1 MDIFSATVAR
11 ASDFIVFLKVL
22 IIISSKLVFTSSEL
36 ISTSSELISTSSELI
51 STSSELIST
60 NSELISTI
68 AEQIFYNAPR
78 AINLR
83 LNTALNIVFI
93 FCKNLQIWTML
104 YGVLEGYHINLTNLY
119 FRFTL
124 PPQKKRIFCIYTK
137 KYHYICIARY
147 G

>member
-1 MDIFSATVAR
+1 MDILFATVAW
-11 ASDFIVFLKVL
+11 ASDFVIFLKVL
-22 IIISSKLVFTSSEL
+22 IIISSMLVF
-36 ISTSSELISTSSELI
+36 TSSELI

-93 FCKNLQIWTML
+93 FCKNLQI
-104 YGVLEGYHINLTNLY
+104 
-119 FRFTL
+119 
-124 PPQKKRIFCIYTK
+124 
-137 KYHYICIARY
+137 
-147 G
+147 

>member
-1 MDIFSATVAR
+1 VDILSATVAR
-11 ASDFIVFLKVL
+11 ASDFVVFLKVL
-22 IIISSKLVFTSSEL
+22 IIISSMLVF
-36 ISTSSELISTSSELI
+36 TSSELISTSSELI

-83 LNTALNIVFI
+83 PNTALNIVFI

>member
-11 ASDFIVFLKVL
+11 ASDFVVFLKVL
-22 IIISSKLVFTSSEL
+22 IIISSMLVF
-36 ISTSSELISTSSELI
+36 TSSELISTSSELI

-93 FCKNLQIWTML
+93 FCKNLQI
-104 YGVLEGYHINLTNLY
+104 
-119 FRFTL
+119 
-124 PPQKKRIFCIYTK
+124 
-137 KYHYICIARY
+137 
-147 G
+147 

>member
-1 MDIFSATVAR
+1 MDILSATVAR
-11 ASDFIVFLKVL
+11 ASDFVVFLKVL
-22 IIISSKLVFTSSEL
+22 IIISSMLVF
-36 ISTSSELISTSSELI
+36 TSSELISTSSELI

-83 LNTALNIVFI
+83 PNTALNIVFI

>member
-1 MDIFSATVAR
+1 MDILFATVAW
-11 ASDFIVFLKVL
+11 ASDFVIFLKVL
-22 IIISSKLVFTSSEL
+22 IIISSKLVF
-36 ISTSSELISTSSELI
+36 TSSELISTSSELI

-83 LNTALNIVFI
+83 PNTALNIVFI
-93 FCKNLQIWTML
+93 FCKNLQIGAIL
-104 YGVLEGYHINLTNLY
+104 YGVLEGNHINLTNLY

-124 PPQKKRIFCIYTK
+124 PPQIKRIFCIYTK
-137 KYHYICIARY
+137 EYHYICMTGY

>member
-1 MDIFSATVAR
+1 MDILSATVAR
-11 ASDFIVFLKVL
+11 ASDFVVFLKVL
-22 IIISSKLVFTSSEL
+22 IIISSMLVF
-36 ISTSSELISTSSELI
+36 TSSELISTSSELI

-83 LNTALNIVFI
+83 PNTALNIVFI
-93 FCKNLQIWTML
+93 FCKNLQIGAML
-104 YGVLEGYHINLTNLY
+104 YGVLEGNHINLTNLY

-124 PPQKKRIFCIYTK
+124 PPQKNEYFASILKNIITF
-137 KYHYICIARY
+137 A
-147 G
+147 

>member
-11 ASDFIVFLKVL
+11 ASDFVVFLKVL
-22 IIISSKLVFTSSEL
+22 IIISSKLVF
-36 ISTSSELISTSSELI
+36 TSSELISTSSELI

-93 FCKNLQIWTML
+93 FCKNLQI
-104 YGVLEGYHINLTNLY
+104 
-119 FRFTL
+119 
-124 PPQKKRIFCIYTK
+124 
-137 KYHYICIARY
+137 
-147 G
+147 

>member
-1 MDIFSATVAR
+1 MDILSATVAR
-11 ASDFIVFLKVL
+11 ASDFVVFLKVL
-22 IIISSKLVFTSSEL
+22 IIISSMLVF
-36 ISTSSELISTSSELI
+36 TSSELISTSSELI

-83 LNTALNIVFI
+83 PNTALNIVFI
-93 FCKNLQIWTML
+93 FCKNLQIGAIL
-104 YGVLEGYHINLTNLY
+104 YGVLEGNHINLTNLY

-124 PPQKKRIFCIYTK
+124 PPQKNEYFASILKNIITF
-137 KYHYICIARY
+137 A
-147 G
+147 

>member
-1 MDIFSATVAR
+1 MDILSATVAR
-11 ASDFIVFLKVL
+11 ASDFVVFLKVL
-22 IIISSKLVFTSSEL
+22 IIISSMLVF
-36 ISTSSELISTSSELI
+36 TSSELI

-83 LNTALNIVFI
+83 PNTALNIVFI
-93 FCKNLQIWTML
+93 FCKNLQIGAIL
-104 YGVLEGYHINLTNLY
+104 YGVLEGNHINLTNLY

-124 PPQKKRIFCIYTK
+124 PPQKNEYFASILKNIITF
-137 KYHYICIARY
+137 A
-147 G
+147 

>member
-22 IIISSKLVFTSSEL
+22 IIISSMLVFTSSEL
-36 ISTSSELISTSSELI
+36 ISTSSELISTS
-51 STSSELIST
+51 
-60 NSELISTI
+60 SELISTI

-93 FCKNLQIWTML
+93 FCKNLQI
-104 YGVLEGYHINLTNLY
+104 
-119 FRFTL
+119 
-124 PPQKKRIFCIYTK
+124 
-137 KYHYICIARY
+137 
-147 G
+147 

>member
-1 MDIFSATVAR
+1 MVIFSATVAR

-51 STSSELIST
+51 ST

-83 LNTALNIVFI
+83 PNTALNIVFI
-93 FCKNLQIWTML
+93 FCKNLQIGAIL
-104 YGVLEGYHINLTNLY
+104 YGVLEGNHINLTNLY

-124 PPQKKRIFCIYTK
+124 PPQKNEYFASILKNIITF
-137 KYHYICIARY
+137 A
-147 G
+147 

>member
-1 MDIFSATVAR
+1 MVIFSATVAR
-11 ASDFIVFLKVL
+11 ASDFVVFLKVL
-22 IIISSKLVFTSSEL
+22 IIISSMLVF
-36 ISTSSELISTSSELI
+36 TSSELISTSSELI

-83 LNTALNIVFI
+83 PNTALNIVFI
-93 FCKNLQIWTML
+93 FCKNLQIGAML
-104 YGVLEGYHINLTNLY
+104 YGVLEGNHINLTNLY

-124 PPQKKRIFCIYTK
+124 PPQKNEYFASILKNIITF
-137 KYHYICIARY
+137 A
-147 G
+147 

>member
-1 MDIFSATVAR
+1 MDILFATVAR

-36 ISTSSELISTSSELI
+36 ISTSSELN

-83 LNTALNIVFI
+83 PNTALNIVFI
-93 FCKNLQIWTML
+93 FCKNLQIGAIL
-104 YGVLEGYHINLTNLY
+104 YGVLEGNHINLTNLY

-124 PPQKKRIFCIYTK
+124 PPQKNEYFASILKNIITF
-137 KYHYICIARY
+137 A
-147 G
+147 

>member
-1 MDIFSATVAR
+1 MVIFSATVAR
-11 ASDFIVFLKVL
+11 ASDFVVFLKVL

-36 ISTSSELISTSSELI
+36 ISTSSELN

-83 LNTALNIVFI
+83 PNTALNIVFI
-93 FCKNLQIWTML
+93 FCKNLQIGAML
-104 YGVLEGYHINLTNLY
+104 YGVLEGNHINLTNLY

-124 PPQKKRIFCIYTK
+124 PPQKNEYFASILKNIITF
-137 KYHYICIARY
+137 A
-147 G
+147 

>member
-1 MDIFSATVAR
+1 MDILSATVAR
-11 ASDFIVFLKVL
+11 ASDFVVFLKVL
-22 IIISSKLVFTSSEL
+22 IIISSKLVF
-36 ISTSSELISTSSELI
+36 TSSELISTSSELI

-83 LNTALNIVFI
+83 PNTALNIVFI
-93 FCKNLQIWTML
+93 FCKNLQIGAML
-104 YGVLEGYHINLTNLY
+104 YGVLEGNHINLTNLY

-124 PPQKKRIFCIYTK
+124 PPQKNEYFASILKNIITF
-137 KYHYICIARY
+137 A
-147 G
+147 